1 MISKIKDMMKL
12 TEELEKLNTVLEQN
26 SKSIHSLDQKIISM
40 NDTVSSHSKTIEL
53 LSINQKN
60 QNEIF
65 QNTVATINEN
75 TSRFKE
81 LLNEFSLMKSSLPE
95 KLFEQLDQELKPHL
109 ARIKTESKTFDNLNH
124 DLSVITLELGTIQK
138 EISKFKEISASIKK
152 EDFQLV
158 NYKKKLDQEDRN
170 KLSLLKQVDDLKR
183 MIGKERR
190 NRH

>member
-1 MISKIKDMMKL
+1 MMKL